1 MIWCNLKRFRGTK
14 SENWNNRCE
23 QILFTAL
30 LVMSID
36 MNVYMA
42 AGVGRHPLAQVLRNS
57 LSGHPPTTGHETF
70 LKTRIP

>member
-30 LVMSID
+30 LVMRID
-36 MNVYMA
+36 MDVNMGPASVSA
-42 AGVGRHPLAQVLRNS
+42 HSLRCWRNS
-57 LSGHPPTTGHETF
+57 LAEHPPTTGHET
-70 LKTRIP
+70 LS